1 MIFSN
6 ERSIFKVV
14 QEREVKE
21 VQSLYKVGQYDDQA
35 GLAGITLESSL
46 SEASKERN
54 NLGSQK
60 QTSIIQLK
68 LYKMFSCESLVYRI
82 GFVSIIFAL
91 FILVYLFMCL

>member
-1 MIFSN
+1 MLFSN

-35 GLAGITLESSL
+35 GLAGITSESSL

-68 LYKMFSCESLVYRI
+68 LYKMFC
-82 GFVSIIFAL
+82 
-91 FILVYLFMCL
+91 C